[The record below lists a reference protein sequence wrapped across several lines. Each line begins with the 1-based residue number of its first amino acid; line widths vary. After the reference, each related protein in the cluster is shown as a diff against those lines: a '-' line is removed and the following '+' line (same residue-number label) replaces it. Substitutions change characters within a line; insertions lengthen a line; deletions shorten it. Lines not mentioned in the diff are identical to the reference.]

1 MDNDNPLAS
10 ASSRELSQRVPKEL
24 LQGVPIH
31 CILARAGKTFSTNEA
46 CSQKQRKE
54 LKHCLQ
60 FDAFISHDWHTSR
73 WLKYG
78 SLLLYFNAKAAAVAT
93 LLVSIIVGVLVQY
106 QIIPLGQ
113 SAIFIGYLTFVVV
126 LLFWQNIR
134 NLFVKPRLA
143 FLDKLTIPQE
153 NEEVKETCIL
163 GLAGFLNCS
172 QRLVVLFSESYIDRV
187 WCVYEFATFMRIH
200 GGKRPVQTIPVA
212 LPLLFLVHFAW
223 WCAIRFLVVVVIEQL
238 AVLEFTLRSLI
249 LAGSILAIF
258 VLTYPCQSF
267 VGVRMTRNLQ
277 DLVAKLSS
285 FKVQEAKCH
294 CCSSGHRT
302 QSGDPIP
309 CDREL
314 IYQTFLTWYKDVD
327 LPAALDMFNM
337 EVRSKYRHQIL
348 ETCGGSR
355 MIPLDL
361 FIYVVFSTNT
371 PSLIHNIPYAF
382 AKAEEESAHGWLFVL
397 VVARELVCTW
407 SLMFP
412 SMLIYLWANKIS
424 WSYSHRQSVLTRSIS
439 AACVVALTLGF
450 GFAGRS
456 SEFWVPGNNWIPL
469 AVHAVLM
476 LLGVC
481 LLLEPR
487 CPRSAK
493 DVPNSSPNSSPEKDI
508 DGDGQSSFSI

>member
-1 MDNDNPLAS
+1 MDNDSPLAT
-10 ASSRELSQRVPKEL
+10 ASSRELSQQVPKEL

-31 CILARAGKTFSTNEA
+31 CILARAGETFSTNEA
-46 CSQKQRKE
+46 WSREQRKE

-78 SLLLYFNAKAAAVAT
+78 SLLLFFNAKAAAVAT
-93 LLVSIIVGVLVQY
+93 LVVSIIVGVFVQC
-106 QIIPLGQ
+106 QIVPLEPWT
-113 SAIFIGYLTFVVV
+113 IFIGYLTFVVV
-126 LLFWQNIR
+126 LFFWQNVR

-153 NEEVKETCIL
+153 DEEVKEMCIL
-163 GLAGFLNCS
+163 GLAGFLKCS

-200 GGKRPVQTIPVA
+200 AGKRPVQTIPVA

-223 WCAIRFLVVVVIEQL
+223 WFTIRFLGMVVLEQL
-238 AVLEFTLRSLI
+238 DVLELALRPPLVAASV
-249 LAGSILAIF
+249 LATF
-258 VLTYPCQSF
+258 VLTYPCQSL

-277 DLVAKLSS
+277 DLVDKLSG

-314 IYQTFLTWYKDVD
+314 IYQTFLTWYEDVD
-327 LPAALDMFNM
+327 LPAALDMFNI

-371 PSLIHNIPYAF
+371 PFLIRKIPFAF
-382 AKAEEESAHGWLFVL
+382 AKAEEESADGWLFVL

-407 SLMFP
+407 SLVFP

-424 WSYSHRQSVLTRSIS
+424 WSDSHQQSMLTRSIS
-439 AACVVALTLGF
+439 AASVVTVTIGVAL
-450 GFAGRS
+450 AGRYS
-456 SEFWVPGNNWIPL
+456 GFWVPGNDWIPL

-476 LLGVC
+476 LLGFC
-481 LLLEPR
+481 LLLKPR
-487 CPRSAK
+487 CPRPAK
-493 DVPNSSPNSSPEKDI
+493 DVPNSSPEKDI
-508 DGDGQSSFSI
+508 DDQSSFSI